1 MKCPKCQFEIP
12 EGLTFCG
19 RRGAKL
25 EKFCPTCNEVRL
37 MNFKKTAYVMS
48 VLLTLVLFMPFQGR
62 AQLSPHEGGATQ
74 MKTTNG
80 VTVYKNLREIVEP
93 KHSCLIVW
101 DVQNGL
107 VDRIFNKEEFIA
119 TLKMFI
125 EKLRNRMPVVYTLI
139 TPLPKRFVSS
149 WNYYSMMK
157 RFNVDDIKK
166 LPPFMAI
173 GSKDREIPEAVK
185 PQSTDIVLEKHTAS
199 IFIGTNFEYMM
210 RNGGVTTLIFT
221 GIATEFGIESSA
233 RDASNRGFYPVVVS
247 DCVSS
252 MDKEAHERSLR
263 NLAKLLI
270 VEKSRDILQNID

>member
-1 MKCPKCQFEIP
+1 M
-12 EGLTFCG
+12 
-19 RRGAKL
+19 
-25 EKFCPTCNEVRL
+25 
-37 MNFKKTAYVMS
+37 KTA
-48 VLLTLVLFMPFQGR
+48 
-62 AQLSPHEGGATQ
+62 
-74 MKTTNG
+74 NG
-80 VTVYKNLREIVEP
+80 VTIYESLREIVEP

-119 TLKMFI
+119 TLKSFI
-125 EKLRNRMPVVYTLI
+125 DKLRNKMPVAYTLI
-139 TPLPKRFVSS
+139 TPLPKGFISS

-157 RFNVDDIKK
+157 RFNVDDINK

-173 GSKDREIPEAVK
+173 GSKEREVPEVVK
-185 PQSTDIVLEKHTAS
+185 LRSTDIILEKHTAS

-210 RNGGVTTLIFT
+210 HNRGVTTLIFT